1 MSVHSD
7 QTATGASQP
16 QNTGKI
22 YYYIYILRQK
32 MIKGE
37 PVNDVQRGL
46 KCIQSDYDLLK
57 KLLDKLY
64 KYTGICMAASLVDW
78 NSSLR
83 KELQSFEKEV
93 TDYIQAHGTSEHQL
107 VSTRSHM
114 DTGESANSE
123 AEILSRAFTTE
134 GDNRENASENV
145 RFNKLILHIARHIN
159 DEEVKEIKILLQ
171 GCRHMISNEL
181 QRISDPKDF
190 CLHLMNTGYFTRN
203 NIVAIQALLWNLR
216 NILLYNE
223 VSKMASNIKDILYFC
238 EPNPIPATDH
248 DCVTI
253 HYKQKPSEEEVQ
265 SLQQKFASVFGIPWN
280 FVLIV
285 GSKPTR
291 SWYITLM
298 FPAVCTEKFLK
309 SDLKAELF
317 SEQVI
322 DTIDLH
328 GETIDLSGEKKAAK
342 QEEKTME
349 SSYDQETASMETHE
363 KLIASVKKCNDKL
376 NKLIDYIAENIKD
389 EEVKKMKVLL
399 QGCEQMASND
409 LERISNP
416 KDLCVHLKKAAY
428 FTPNNV
434 ISVQA
439 LLWNVGNIALY
450 DEVSKIA
457 EETKDILYLCEPNPI
472 PGLKRDFP
480 IKPTEEKAPEEQN
493 FMEAGPSEEFQRVK
507 RLKSDSPIKPTEE
520 KTSKEQLFTEAGHR
534 EGFQLVKRLKSDF
547 PIKPT
552 KEKAPEEQ
560 HFMGAGLSEEF
571 QRVERLKSDSP
582 IKPTE
587 EKTSKEQLFTEA
599 GHREGF
605 QLVKKPTLRFTET
618 DDSELRITDS
628 GSVVKGEDLYWDDR
642 WMRAVTG
649 GRYQTGRYYWEIHIT
664 CSHGCICRVGVTQE
678 SCGVS
683 EETDPGRNSWYI
695 GMLYRGDEVW
705 CDSDSGGGEIKP
717 DYRQYRRYT
726 RPLHLGVYLDCD
738 EHTLTVLDCDN
749 NQVMYTDS
757 GVIVTEPLVPSVG
770 FGGMS
775 ESVSAR
781 LVSGDSATLPQV
793 LCDMI
798 GTS

>member
-1 MSVHSD
+1 MESD
-7 QTATGASQP
+7 
-16 QNTGKI
+16 NI
-22 YYYIYILRQK
+22 
-32 MIKGE
+32 
-37 PVNDVQRGL
+37 
-46 KCIQSDYDLLK
+46 
-57 KLLDKLY
+57 
-64 KYTGICMAASLVDW
+64 
-78 NSSLR
+78 
-83 KELQSFEKEV
+83 
-93 TDYIQAHGTSEHQL
+93 
-107 VSTRSHM
+107 
-114 DTGESANSE
+114 
-123 AEILSRAFTTE
+123 
-134 GDNRENASENV
+134 ENASENV

-171 GCRHMISNEL
+171 GCGHMISKEL

-190 CLHLMNTGYFTRN
+190 CLHLMNVGYFTRN

-317 SEQVI
+317 REQVI

-328 GETIDLSGEKKAAK
+328 GETIDLSGEKKAVK

-349 SSYDQETASMETHE
+349 SSYDQETDSMETHE

-376 NKLIDYIAENIKD
+376 NKLIDYIAEHIKD

-409 LERISNP
+409 SERISNP
-416 KDLCVHLKKAAY
+416 KDLCLHLKKTGY

-472 PGLKRDFP
+472 PVDGHDHVTIHFKQKPSKEEVESLRQRFAIWFRVAWHFVPIVGSVPTSGWNITFMIPEMCTKKLLKSADLSRKWFRKQGIESMELHGHTIDLTGEQNPLKLHEMDIDLSCKQEKTEEKELIKNITGLKRDFP
-480 IKPTEEKAPEEQN
+480 IKPTEEKAPEEQH

-507 RLKSDSPIKPTEE
+507 RLKSDFSIKPTEG
-520 KTSKEQLFTEAGHR
+520 KTSKEQ
-534 EGFQLVKRLKSDF
+534 V
-547 PIKPT
+547 
-552 KEKAPEEQ
+552 
-560 HFMGAGLSEEF
+560 
-571 QRVERLKSDSP
+571 
-582 IKPTE
+582 
-587 EKTSKEQLFTEA
+587 FTEA

-618 DDSELRITDS
+618 DDSELRISDS
-628 GSVVKGEDLYWDDR
+628 GCVVKGESLSSVLVSR
-642 WMRAVTG
+642 RAVTD
-649 GRYQTGRYYWEIHIT
+649 GRYQTGR
-664 CSHGCICRVGVTQE
+664 
-678 SCGVS
+678 
-683 EETDPGRNSWYI
+683 
-695 GMLYRGDEVW
+695 
-705 CDSDSGGGEIKP
+705 SDTGE
-717 DYRQYRRYT
+717 
-726 RPLHLGVYLDCD
+726 L
-738 EHTLTVLDCDN
+738 
-749 NQVMYTDS
+749 
-757 GVIVTEPLVPSVG
+757 
-770 FGGMS
+770 
-775 ESVSAR
+775 
-781 LVSGDSATLPQV
+781 
-793 LCDMI
+793 
-798 GTS
+798 

>member
-238 EPNPIPATDH
+238 EPNPIPA
-248 DCVTI
+248 
-253 HYKQKPSEEEVQ
+253 
-265 SLQQKFASVFGIPWN
+265 
-280 FVLIV
+280 
-285 GSKPTR
+285 
-291 SWYITLM
+291 
-298 FPAVCTEKFLK
+298 
-309 SDLKAELF
+309 
-317 SEQVI
+317 
-322 DTIDLH
+322 
-328 GETIDLSGEKKAAK
+328 
-342 QEEKTME
+342 
-349 SSYDQETASMETHE
+349 
-363 KLIASVKKCNDKL
+363 SVKKCNDKL

-534 EGFQLVKRLKSDF
+534 EGFQLVKMGRGDSFYFIGLKSDF